1 MGWIG
6 GPLVQCMPDRKYKLD
21 VDEMLSVAVDEAELP
36 AEIEAVGDKDEV
48 VVRDSEE
55 VGEGLAPFVS
65 DAVALK
71 LAVDE

>member
-1 MGWIG
+1 
-6 GPLVQCMPDRKYKLD
+6 
-21 VDEMLSVAVDEAELP
+21 VDEMLSVAVDEAESP

>member
-1 MGWIG
+1 
-6 GPLVQCMPDRKYKLD
+6 
-21 VDEMLSVAVDEAELP
+21 MLSVAVEEAELP

-55 VGEGLAPFVS
+55 VGEGLTPLVS
-65 DAVALK
+65 EAVALK